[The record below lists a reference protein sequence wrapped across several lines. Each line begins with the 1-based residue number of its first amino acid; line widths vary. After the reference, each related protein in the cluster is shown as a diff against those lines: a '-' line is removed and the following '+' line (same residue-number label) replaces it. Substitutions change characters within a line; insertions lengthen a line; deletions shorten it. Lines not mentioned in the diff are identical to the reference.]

1 MSLTKRTLLSV
12 SVISMSG
19 MLTLSLTMANKFK
32 TSSYNSLE
40 SKVQT
45 VLGFTTSTAATY
57 IWNFD
62 MQGLG
67 KLGEQLTKENEIKVA
82 NFYDKDNKPLLK
94 PIEISNSLKIMKEK
108 ILNQDGATIG
118 FAELAYSTE
127 SIDQIV
133 KSTYLTVLV
142 IAVIAQA
149 LLTFGTYWFVGRSS
163 KRIEQTLEQLR
174 DTANQ
179 TSETSEV
186 MMRISTD
193 IQNRGSG
200 QAASVEQT
208 SATLHEITSI
218 VNQNAEASKHAL
230 KEAQDSFKSAQ
241 DGEREIGSLYKAM
254 LDISASAKRIEDV
267 TQVVDDIA
275 FQINLLALNAA
286 VEAAR
291 AGEQGKGFAVV
302 ADAVRS
308 LAQRSATA
316 AKDINLL
323 IKESVSKIDNGN
335 HIVESNRAVLANLL
349 SSAEKVKDINSEIA
363 NSSKEQAA
371 GIGQIS
377 QAMSEIDS
385 KANEAAKS
393 SEEATIQAQK
403 LSEQSALLREIIN
416 TFESEIIGDHH
427 RNIA

>member
-1 MSLTKRTLLSV
+1 M
-12 SVISMSG
+12 I
-19 MLTLSLTMANKFK
+19 
-32 TSSYNSLE
+32 
-40 SKVQT
+40 
-45 VLGFTTSTAATY
+45 
-57 IWNFD
+57 
-62 MQGLG
+62 
-67 KLGEQLTKENEIKVA
+67 
-82 NFYDKDNKPLLK
+82 
-94 PIEISNSLKIMKEK
+94 
-108 ILNQDGATIG
+108 
-118 FAELAYSTE
+118 
-127 SIDQIV
+127 
-133 KSTYLTVLV
+133 
-142 IAVIAQA
+142 
-149 LLTFGTYWFVGRSS
+149 
-163 KRIEQTLEQLR
+163 
-174 DTANQ
+174 
-179 TSETSEV
+179 
-186 MMRISTD
+186 RISTD
-193 IQNRGSG
+193 IQNLGSG

-208 SATLHEITSI
+208 SVTLHEITSI

-335 HIVESNRAVLANLL
+335 NIVESNRVILSNLL

-363 NSSKEQAA
+363 NSSKEQATS
-371 GIGQIS
+371 IGQIS
-377 QAMSEIDS
+377 QAMNEIDS

-393 SEEATIQAQK
+393 SEEATVLAQK
-403 LSEQSALLREIIN
+403 LSEQSALLHVIFN
-416 TFESEIIGDHH
+416 TFENEIIGDNH
-427 RNIA
+427 RSA